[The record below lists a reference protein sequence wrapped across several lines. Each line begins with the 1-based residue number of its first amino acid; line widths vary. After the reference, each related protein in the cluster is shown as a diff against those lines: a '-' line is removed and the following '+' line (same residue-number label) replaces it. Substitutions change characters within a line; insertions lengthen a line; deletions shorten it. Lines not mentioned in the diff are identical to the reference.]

1 MEDTWA
7 TEPIEAVPPAPS
19 PAESSPLSTLAGYP
33 HVLLKAPI
41 KPNFSLLTK
50 IIVHKIIVLR
60 PSEFPPKRSC
70 ALTSPWMSRV
80 GLAPAFVLVQRSC
93 AGSHGQCPFPRAGEI
108 SSLSLVYDQEQQSKD
123 DLSPP
128 LHILRET
135 PPKAPSSCRWGGDN
149 VAGFW
154 RVQIFAP
161 QIIPG
166 GLPAF
171 TPCHPSPSA
180 VPRWC
185 HPLLAQAQLHQ
196 PREHKY
202 SKREELWP
210 GRSCSSGASPG
221 FISALN

>member
-1 MEDTWA
+1 MG

-41 KPNFSLLTK
+41 KPNFSLLTR

-70 ALTSPWMSRV
+70 ALTSPWMSRA

-128 LHILRET
+128 STSLEKPPQKLLPLADGVAITWLDFGGFRFLHLRSFLVGSQLSL
-135 PPKAPSSCRWGGDN
+135 PAIPA
-149 VAGFW
+149 
-154 RVQIFAP
+154 RVLF
-161 QIIPG
+161 PG
-166 GLPAF
+166 GATLCWLKPSFTSLENINTPRGKSYGQEGPAALELPQVL
-171 TPCHPSPSA
+171 S
-180 VPRWC
+180 
-185 HPLLAQAQLHQ
+185 QL
-196 PREHKY
+196 
-202 SKREELWP
+202 
-210 GRSCSSGASPG
+210 
-221 FISALN
+221 